1 MDSNN
6 KPTDSAILFLDS
18 AFEPKQPSTNQQQPM
33 DGHQILNQVQLQF
46 IPTGN
51 ENLYVTG
58 QIQNAQQQQQQQQE
72 TTRSYVMEPSVIV
85 TGSNQQQKTRD
96 TDFLVDNDDTQPI
109 DLGSPV
115 RSHDGTTGNG
125 NHKKLTIWQFDY
137 YARYFDITTD
147 QFFRRIIWSLVPLT
161 MGNEKGT
168 YIDRYIHSNPDLYG
182 PFWIPLTL
190 AFTISFCDDIIRY
203 MNINSI
209 TSATT
214 TTITPIGIDSTTMN
228 KTLIPSPPRPPP
240 PHHHPL
246 AFEFERIN
254 MAMTITFSYVILAPL
269 ILWSFCQW
277 RRCSKLYTFI
287 ECLCAYGY
295 SLSLFVPVT
304 ILALINNR
312 QIQFIFFASAA
323 FLSGSVLLISFGP
336 VVHSDPSRS
345 FKFAYVMLIFILI
358 SHIVLALF
366 YLYMFL

>member
-46 IPTGN
+46 IPTD
-51 ENLYVTG
+51 TKCTTTTT
-58 QIQNAQQQQQQQQE
+58 QQQE

-228 KTLIPSPPRPPP
+228 KTLIPSPPTTT
-240 PHHHPL
+240 
-246 AFEFERIN
+246 ATSSSIGIRI
-254 MAMTITFSYVILAPL
+254 
-269 ILWSFCQW
+269 
-277 RRCSKLYTFI
+277 
-287 ECLCAYGY
+287 
-295 SLSLFVPVT
+295 
-304 ILALINNR
+304 
-312 QIQFIFFASAA
+312 
-323 FLSGSVLLISFGP
+323 
-336 VVHSDPSRS
+336 
-345 FKFAYVMLIFILI
+345 
-358 SHIVLALF
+358 
-366 YLYMFL
+366 

>member
-6 KPTDSAILFLDS
+6 KTSDSAILFLDS
-18 AFEPKQPSTNQQQPM
+18 AFDPPLNPPPPPTSDNHPAQSM

-46 IPTGN
+46 IPSGN
-51 ENLYVTG
+51 ENLYVSG
-58 QIQNAQQQQQQQQE
+58 QIQNTQQPTTQS
-72 TTRSYVMEPSVIV
+72 TRSFVLEPSIIV
-85 TGSNQQQKTRD
+85 TGSTEQQKNRD

-109 DLGSPV
+109 DLGSP
-115 RSHDGTTGNG
+115 DGSKLANE
-125 NHKKLTIWQFDY
+125 NQSKLTIWQFDY
-137 YARYFDITTD
+137 YARYFDLTTD
-147 QFFRRIIWSLVPLT
+147 QFIRRIIWSPVPLT
-161 MGNEKGT
+161 QGNEKGT

-182 PFWIPLTL
+182 PFWIPITL
-190 AFTISFCDDIIRY
+190 AFTISICDDIIRH
-203 MNINSI
+203 MNLNSMK
-209 TSATT
+209 TSTT
-214 TTITPIGIDSTTMN
+214 TTINPMMMNHNSTVKPIE
-228 KTLIPSPPRPPP
+228 PEY
-240 PHHHPL
+240 HPL
-246 AFEFERIN
+246 TFEFERIN
-254 MAMTITFSYVILAPL
+254 MAMTITFSYIILAPL

-287 ECLCAYGY
+287 ECICAYGY
-295 SLSLFVPVT
+295 SLSLFIPVT

>member
-6 KPTDSAILFLDS
+6 KQSDSAILFLDS
-18 AFEPKQPSTNQQQPM
+18 TFEPKPPSTNQQSM

-58 QIQNAQQQQQQQQE
+58 QIPNVQQQPQE
-72 TTRSYVMEPSVIV
+72 TTRSYVMEPSIIV
-85 TGSNQQQKTRD
+85 TGSIEQQRNRD

-115 RSHDGTTGNG
+115 RSPGENES
-125 NHKKLTIWQFDY
+125 KLTIWQFDY
-137 YARYFDITTD
+137 YARYFDLTSD
-147 QFFRRIIWSLVPLT
+147 QFFRRIIWSPVPLT

-168 YIDRYIHSNPDLYG
+168 YIDRHIHSNPDLYG

-190 AFTISFCDDIIRY
+190 AFTISICDDIIRH
-203 MNINSI
+203 MNNNSI
-209 TSATT
+209 VTT
-214 TTITPIGIDSTTMN
+214 TAVNQMVGNNLTMKPTPIPDTDN
-228 KTLIPSPPRPPP
+228 
-240 PHHHPL
+240 HNHNHPL
-246 AFEFERIN
+246 AFQFERIN
-254 MAMTITFSYVILAPL
+254 MAMTITFSYVIIAPL